1 MAYILFFI
9 GYLEELLFMKK
20 NILLLSFCLFLSSC
34 YINKFDEFSKEF
46 QPTLDA
52 TMWTPITSFPLFV
65 DTTVPY
71 IVYTGTDKIVYIY
84 KNKKN
89 QLIYLEH
96 KQNTTRQY
104 NISDILTP
112 GTTISKLVYTEF
124 DSRKVIGL
132 LDSTK
137 KFKSYIIHNNFNT
150 TPQYDLPLTDFGGD
164 RLYLHFH
171 SASKGNLLYSSSAV
185 QLSAL
190 NLTPSADPP
199 IHAPSD
205 KVAPAGSSYTALT
218 RNKNSLALYYNAD
231 RFKTYNFTDGSA
243 ADGPSFTAGLTMFM
257 FSLQEGNDIWVTTT
271 TSGKM
276 NIYKVRV
283 QNNGTIP
290 STTLIGSDLDTLA
303 NGFIA
308 KGEGSGYFMAA
319 QTVAG
324 GQTQIIKTSD
334 NFNTME
340 NLGTV
345 NTTTSEFKS
354 VGGVPYLSYVTA
366 TGELVI
372 LKYSNNDSSHG
383 GAPYARISI
392 DSTSVPANIAFSV
405 SASASSGNNLRYF
418 WNVSPNTGAIIED
431 PTRPT
436 TRITLPPGRV
446 TISLEVNNGFTS
458 SRATQVV
465 TAS

>member
-9 GYLEELLFMKK
+9 GYLEELLSMKK

-46 QPTLDA
+46 EPTLDS
-52 TMWTPITSFPLFV
+52 TMWKPITSFPLFV

-96 KQNTTRQY
+96 KQNTTKQY
-104 NISDILTP
+104 NISSVLTP
-112 GTTISKLVYTEF
+112 GATISKLVYTEF
-124 DSRKVIGL
+124 GSQKVIGL
-132 LDSTK
+132 LDSARQ
-137 KFKSYIIHNNFNT
+137 FKSYIIHNNFNT
-150 TPQYDLPLTDFGGD
+150 TPQYNFPIPSSST
-164 RLYLHFH
+164 RLHLHFH
-171 SASKGNLLYSSSAV
+171 SASKGNLLYADASST
-185 QLSAL
+185 AL
-190 NLTPSADPP
+190 EAFNLTPSADPP

-205 KVAPAGSSYTALT
+205 KVAPVGSSYTALT

-257 FSLQEGNDIWVTTT
+257 FSLQEGNDTWVTTT

-283 QNNGTIP
+283 QNDGSMP
-290 STTLIGSDLDTLA
+290 SPTLIGSDLDTLA

-319 QTVAG
+319 LTAVG
-324 GQTQIIKTSD
+324 GQTQIVRTSD

-354 VGGVPYLSYVTA
+354 VGGVPYLSYVDA
-366 TGELVI
+366 GELVI
-372 LKYSNNDSSHG
+372 LKYSNNGSGHG
-383 GAPYARISI
+383 VLPQARISI
-392 DSTSVPANIAFSV
+392 DSTTVPANISFSV
-405 SASASSGNNLRYF
+405 SASTSTGNNLRYF

-431 PTRPT
+431 PTRPI

-446 TISLEVNNGFTS
+446 RISLEVNDGLRS
-458 SRATQVV
+458 SRAVQEVM
-465 TAS
+465 AL